1 MRNAI
6 IILTLGFISMTIGI
20 TYALIWGN
28 FFDELEI
35 MRRLPWFH
43 LSMLDL
49 YIGFFLFSGWII
61 YREMTMVRA
70 MIWILLLL
78 SLGNLIA
85 CLYVVLAL
93 VRSRG
98 NWQIFWMG
106 KTRGMHTQSI

>member
-6 IILTLGFISMTIGI
+6 IVFSLGFIIMAVGI
-20 TYALIWGN
+20 AYALIQGN

-35 MRRLPWFH
+35 MRPLPWFH

-61 YREMTMVRA
+61 FREKTLILAIV
-70 MIWILLLL
+70 WIVLLL

-85 CLYVVLAL
+85 CLYAVVAL

-106 KTRGMHTQSI
+106 ACTT